1 MMESLTDSREHEAH
15 NARNLLLWGQ
25 EVFSWADLGTEEG
38 RRKSPAEVCGVPVGA
53 VLKLAPA
60 CVLKGCAEGQ
70 SPFAEGLGGVPQL
83 LCHPPRLGAQGVEDD
98 SFNANKGTW
107 MTE

>member
-25 EVFSWADLGTEEG
+25 EVFSWADLETEGG

-70 SPFAEGLGGVPQL
+70 SPFAEGLGVSPSFSAIPQVS
-83 LCHPPRLGAQGVEDD
+83 PGG
-98 SFNANKGTW
+98 
-107 MTE
+107 